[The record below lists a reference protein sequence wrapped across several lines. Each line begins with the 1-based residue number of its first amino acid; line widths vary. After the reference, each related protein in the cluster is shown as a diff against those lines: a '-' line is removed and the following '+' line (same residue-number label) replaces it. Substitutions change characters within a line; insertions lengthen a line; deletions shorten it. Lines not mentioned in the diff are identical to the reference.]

1 MTLSRRDN
9 WLLARNLVS
18 DLFDDAAIARVERQ
32 IDEWL
37 GRIRASYT
45 NIEAVD
51 RAEGDEIRWFV
62 RMRGEE
68 KDFTTI
74 WLTLGQR
81 TLRYETYVMPAP
93 EQNAEL
99 LYETILRRNEKLV
112 GAHFSI
118 GVEDAIFLRGE
129 LVLSALVERE
139 LDRAIGTMYAVVEQ
153 LFWSL
158 LEIGFAKAKAMRT
171 QRSSTRIAE
180 RSGKPLGGSSAYN

>member
-1 MTLSRRDN
+1 M
-9 WLLARNLVS
+9 LAYNLVS

-37 GRIRASYT
+37 GRIRANYT

-51 RAEGDEIRWFV
+51 RAEGDEIRWFI

-68 KDFTTI
+68 KEFTTI

-129 LVLSALVERE
+129 LVLTALAERE
-139 LDRAIGTMYAVVEQ
+139 LDRVIGTMYSVVEQ
-153 LFWSL
+153 LFWNL
-158 LEIGFAKAKAMRT
+158 LEIGFAKAKTMRT
-171 QRSSTRIAE
+171 QRSSTRIAD
-180 RSGKPLGGSSAYN
+180 RSGKPLGGSSASNSAI